1 MVLSRYL
8 PNKTLIWKEL
18 KTDWLLIGVFWIY
31 VTFTSSFLLFRA
43 ISSILDALKIGHPI
57 HGTAYIFM
65 HEISRVVFLKNEPAC
80 FILTILV
87 ICMAAAMFGLER
99 QRNTFSLLLAMPYSR
114 RDMLYN
120 KFIVGLG
127 QLLIIFALN
136 AAVMTLLV
144 RVNPGLS
151 FPFNTMDVWAWALQN
166 IIILGYIFT
175 FTMLISS
182 ISGTVL
188 GNGLLSLIF
197 LFFPLGLWTLVN
209 FNIGIWMDSLPYF
222 LFEIQN
228 EIQDIVM
235 AMTVPFYLIANKNAF
250 GQLNLNLPLAYG
262 IMLVLSGVI
271 YKLTQF
277 LFARNQLENN
287 GKVLMFERLEG
298 FFKLGVVFCFT
309 LLGVPIIVHFFN
321 LNPPQRSM
329 STAYIFIYLLLGA
342 VSWWFINWLIKWR
355 RMA

>member
-57 HGTAYIFM
+57 HVM
-65 HEISRVVFLKNEPAC
+65 HELSRVVFLKNEPAG
-80 FILTILV
+80 FISTILV

-114 RDMLYN
+114 RDVLYN

-127 QLLIIFALN
+127 QLFIIFALN

-144 RVNPGLS
+144 RANPGLS

-209 FNIGIWMDSLPYF
+209 FNIDIWMDSLPYF
-222 LFEIQN
+222 LFKIQK

-235 AMTVPFYLIANKNAF
+235 AMTVPFYLISSSEVSF
-250 GQLNLNLPLAYG
+250 GQLNLPLAYG

-287 GKVLMFERLEG
+287 GEVLMFERLEV
-298 FFKLGVVFCFT
+298 FFKLGVVFCLT
-309 LLGVPIIVHFFN
+309 LLGVPIVVRFFN
-321 LNPPQRSM
+321 LNPSRVS
-329 STAYIFIYLLLGA
+329 IILFIYLLLGA
-342 VSWWFINWLIKWR
+342 VFWWLINWLIKWR

>member
-1 MVLSRYL
+1 MQ
-8 PNKTLIWKEL
+8 
-18 KTDWLLIGVFWIY
+18 G
-31 VTFTSSFLLFRA
+31 
-43 ISSILDALKIGHPI
+43 
-57 HGTAYIFM
+57 
-65 HEISRVVFLKNEPAC
+65 ISRVVFLENGLVG
-80 FILTILV
+80 FISTILV

-99 QRNTFSLLLAMPYSR
+99 QYNTFNLLLAMPYSR

-127 QLLIIFALN
+127 QLFIIFVLN
-136 AAVMTLLV
+136 VAIMTLLV
-144 RVNPGLS
+144 RANPGLS
-151 FPFNTMDVWAWALQN
+151 FPFNTMDVWAWALQS
-166 IIILGYIFT
+166 IIVLSYVFT

-182 ISGTVL
+182 ISGTIL

-197 LFFPLGLWTLVN
+197 LFFPYGLWMLVDLN
-209 FNIGIWMDSLPYF
+209 VSMWVTSFPPF

-235 AMTVPFYLIANKNAF
+235 AMTVPVYLIANKSAF

-287 GKVLMFERLEG
+287 GKVLMFEWLEG
-298 FFKLGVVFCFT
+298 FFKLGVVFCLT
-309 LLGVPIIVHFFN
+309 LLGVPIIVHLFN